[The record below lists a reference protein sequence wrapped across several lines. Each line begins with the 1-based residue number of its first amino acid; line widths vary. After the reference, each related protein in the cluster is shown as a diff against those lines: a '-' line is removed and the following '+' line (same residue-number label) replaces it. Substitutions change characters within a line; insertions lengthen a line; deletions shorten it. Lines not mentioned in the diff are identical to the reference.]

1 MGLSQVALFTSLVIA
16 GGVGLQYPLGML
28 SDRFDRRLVVI
39 SCFLAVAAICAPLAL
54 VVMPGFAT
62 VAMITFV
69 FLYLPI
75 VTLVVYSF
83 NEAASMAR
91 WEGFSL
97 RWYEAALSNR
107 QVQDVSIRSLVIAG
121 WAATLA
127 TILATMAALAT
138 TRSER
143 RFPGQTMVYALI
155 NQPLMV
161 PEIVTGVALLIFFA
175 MIKVSTGYQ
184 GLGYLVAA
192 HTAFCIPFAYL
203 PIRARLETMDLTLER
218 AAADLY
224 ATPLQAF
231 RHVTLPL
238 LVPGV
243 IAGFML
249 AFVTSLDT
257 VVITEF
263 IKSAGQDTL
272 PTYMLGQLRR
282 VITPEMNAI
291 STLFLLLSLI
301 AVTVFFLLSRK
312 KT

>member
-1 MGLSQVALFTSLVIA
+1 MGKRNFSIASL
-16 GGVGLQYPLGML
+16 
-28 SDRFDRRLVVI
+28 
-39 SCFLAVAAICAPLAL
+39 
-54 VVMPGFAT
+54 PGFG
-62 VAMITFV
+62 VIAMITFV

-97 RWYEAALSNR
+97 RWYEAALNNR
-107 QVQDVSIRSLVIAG
+107 QVQDVSIRSLVIAS
-121 WAATLA
+121 WAASLA

-138 TRSER
+138 TRNER

-184 GLGYLVAA
+184 GLGYLIAA

-272 PTYMLGQLRR
+272 PTYMLGQMRR

-312 KT
+312 KA

>member
-1 MGLSQVALFTSLVIA
+1 MGKRNFSIASL
-16 GGVGLQYPLGML
+16 
-28 SDRFDRRLVVI
+28 
-39 SCFLAVAAICAPLAL
+39 
-54 VVMPGFAT
+54 PGFG
-62 VAMITFV
+62 VIAMITFV

-97 RWYEAALSNR
+97 RWYEAALNNR
-107 QVQDVSIRSLVIAG
+107 QVQDVSIRSLVIAA
-121 WAATLA
+121 WAASLA
-127 TILATMAALAT
+127 TILATIAALAT
-138 TRSER
+138 TRNER

-161 PEIVTGVALLIFFA
+161 PEIVNGVALLIFFA

-184 GLGYLVAA
+184 GLGYLIAA

-203 PIRARLETMDLTLER
+203 PIRERLETMDLTLER

-272 PTYMLGQLRR
+272 PTYMLGQMRR

-312 KT
+312 KA